1 MKSFKANYDRQ
12 RYDKMNAETKAARAK
27 YEYERRSNM
36 TYREKALAAKKKA
49 EKRESLSKD
58 KLLNDPTYEV
68 LAKSPHSINFD
79 SDHLNFLIDIELL
92 KLSVDILKKGVKIF
106 FN

>member
-1 MKSFKANYDRQ
+1 MFASYSVVR
-12 RYDKMNAETKAARAK
+12 
-27 YEYERRSNM
+27 
-36 TYREKALAAKKKA
+36 
-49 EKRESLSKD
+49 
-58 KLLNDPTYEV
+58 

-106 FN
+106 F